1 MDRNVSEGKWKQ
13 MRGKIK
19 EKWGDFTDDDLDRIQ
34 GRKENLIGRLQ
45 ERYGKSRQD
54 AEKAASEF
62 FDKIA

>member
-13 MRGKIK
+13 LRGKMK
-19 EKWGDFTDDDLDRIQ
+19 EKWGNLTDDDLDRIQ

-54 AEKAASEF
+54 AERDASEF
-62 FDKIA
+62 FDSIA